1 MSGSARWS
9 IPALVLVAACAFD
22 SGGVYDNGTAASIG
36 SQGSTEGDPDTETST
51 TASSNTGSASTTAA
65 DPTTNADSSASTTAS
80 VTTTDD
86 DSTGAVATE
95 TGTNDSSSGHDSSP
109 LETGGPMEESSGQMM
124 EETGVDPPDPP
135 YYADCGADLDCGATG
150 ACFMTPVF
158 DAPDAHVCLLPC
170 GDGCPDPEDGTAT
183 TVCTSGGWCM
193 LSCADDPDCPMGM
206 DCYSF
211 NGGEYRRCLWSQG

>member
-36 SQGSTEGDPDTETST
+36 SQGSTEGEPDTETST

-65 DPTTNADSSASTTAS
+65 DPTTNADSSASTTTS
-80 VTTTDD
+80 TTDD

-135 YYADCGADLDCGATG
+135 YYADCGADPDCGATG

-206 DCYSF
+206 NCYSF
-211 NGGEYRRCLWSQG
+211 NGGAYRRCLWSQG